1 MLLRLTALLQ
11 NNEKTTS
18 FLFLISAP
26 TYANIKQEFVTSAQI
41 SIDSPYVITNAA
53 PSSYSIS
60 GNNITTSTGTGDN
73 VVTNGIGGLNLGS
86 FGSNGAPNAMHTNK
100 TVTTAGSAFS
110 LSESYQAGDGTQSAI
125 TPSSGI
131 ASLPVLGGT
140 TTVISGGTAGNLGL
154 LQFHQESI
162 PVLLEGQVLAVL
174 ALLCPYY
181 D

>member
-1 MLLRLTALLQ
+1 MKKLLP
-11 NNEKTTS
+11 

-26 TYANIKQEFVTSAQI
+26 AYANIKQEFVTSAQI

-86 FGSNGAPNAMHTNK
+86 LSNGVPALVNTNK
-100 TVTTAGSAFS
+100 SVTTAGSAFS
-110 LSESYQAGDGTQSAI
+110 LSESYQAGDVTQSAI

-131 ASLPVLGGT
+131 ASLPVLGGQ
-140 TTVISGGTAGNLGL
+140 TTVISGGTAGNL
-154 LQFHQESI
+154 
-162 PVLLEGQVLAVL
+162 
-174 ALLCPYY
+174 ALTSVSSGIHTCTAGGSGTSCIGSTTVRITI

>member
-1 MLLRLTALLQ
+1 MKKLLP
-11 NNEKTTS
+11 
-18 FLFLISAP
+18 FLFAVAASPA
-26 TYANIKQEFVTSAQI
+26 YAEITTKYVTSAQI

-60 GNNITTSTGTGDN
+60 GNNITTSTGTGDS
-73 VVTNGIGGLNLGS
+73 VVTNAIGGLNLGS
-86 FGSNGAPNAMHTNK
+86 FGSNGAPNAIHTNK

-110 LSESYQAGDGTQSAI
+110 LSETYQAGDGTQTAI

-140 TTVISGGTAGNLGL
+140 TTVISGGTAGSLGL
-154 LQFHQESI
+154 TSVSSGIHTCSAGGSGTSCI
-162 PVLLEGQVLAVL
+162 GSTTVTITI
-174 ALLCPYY
+174 